1 MRVTLGLLLGFLL
14 VADLAEAAGASTLW
28 ETGLETWLKQSFVEG
43 REYFVLRSGRAKMI
57 VQADRSDLSP
67 SFLYLLFDAEANR
80 QTGRK
85 ERAFHFDHGSGFVRS
100 GLEVVLGGHVF
111 TAWGHQTRT
120 RWCWWQGIPVV
131 EAQWWVGGMLVT
143 ERIAALADE
152 SVFLRQ
158 VELKSINLG
167 GTERVDVRFHLP
179 RTGRIENGQEV
190 ATPLDDGGRLWLR
203 VLSTHGRLRPRV
215 DGIDLEAIPLDPGQT
230 VTLESWVGLDLGAQ
244 PLDRRTQ
251 AEALE
256 QTRRQ
261 WTRSSH
267 VATDDLVV
275 AELFDRVRV
284 GLQAMVADNGVMDAG
299 LFEYGAQ
306 WVRDTSNTVMGLI
319 HTGHFE
325 LARSAL
331 AHVLT
336 AMVNGEGNTMIAGRF
351 EDPDREQFDQMG
363 ELLQALKAYRDWT
376 GDESLLR
383 EHREKLVN
391 LIERPLRAAYRG
403 QGGMVHNRREFWER
417 TIEDGY
423 ELAYQACLISGLRD
437 AASLSQSL
445 GVPEKAD
452 GWRAEA
458 DGLEETVLRHP
469 RFALVDQGRL
479 IKRRSLTGERV
490 RTVQFPASAPDVP
503 LKTERVNLLEPDSST
518 MLPLLLGIVPPESAL
533 GRATLNA
540 MEELWSARWW
550 GGGYERY
557 HSSGQCD
564 QPGPWTFASGFI
576 LRAQHDAGLFERSRR
591 TLTWLHDVPGGR
603 TGAWFEEVPIARSQA
618 PTAGILPWTSA
629 EVGVFVVR
637 HLLGL
642 RFESGR
648 LSIKPALFPGQP
660 PCRADLRFRRGRIH
674 LEVSGSGSVA
684 TATVDGRPIVPDP
697 DGRLRL
703 PEGWPGGDL
712 RIHLQP
718 R

>member
-1 MRVTLGLLLGFLL
+1 MFGFVLG
-14 VADLAEAAGASTLW
+14 ADPAEAAGGSTRW
-28 ETGLETWLKQSFVEG
+28 ETGLESWLKQSFVEG

-57 VQADRSDLSP
+57 VQADRSDLAP
-67 SFLYLLFDAEANR
+67 SFLYLLFDAQNNR

-85 ERAFHFDHGSGFVRS
+85 ERAFHFDHGNGFVRS

-120 RWCWWQGIPVV
+120 RWCWWQGVPVV
-131 EAQWWVGGMLVT
+131 EAQWWAGGVLVT
-143 ERIAALADE
+143 ERIAALADDG
-152 SVFLRQ
+152 VLLRQ
-158 VELKSINLG
+158 VELKSVNLG
-167 GTERVDVRFHLP
+167 GAEALSVRLHLP
-179 RTGRIENGQEV
+179 AAGRVENGQEV
-190 ATPLDDGGRLWLR
+190 ATALDDGGTLWLR
-203 VLSTHGRLRPRV
+203 VLSTQGRLRPRV
-215 DGIDLEAIPLDPGQT
+215 DGIDVEAIPLGPGET
-230 VTLESWVGLDLGAQ
+230 ATIESWVGLDFGVR
-244 PLDRRTQ
+244 PPDRRIR

-256 QTRRQ
+256 QTQLQ
-261 WTRSSH
+261 WKRSSQ
-267 VATDDLVV
+267 VTTDDTVV
-275 AELFDRVRV
+275 AELFDRVRI
-284 GLQAMVADNGVMDAG
+284 GLPAMVADNGVMDAG
-299 LFEYGAQ
+299 MFEYGAQ
-306 WVRDTSNTVMGLI
+306 WVRDTSNTVMGLV

-336 AMVNGEGNTMIAGRF
+336 AMVNPEGNTMIAGRF

-363 ELLQALKAYRDWT
+363 ELLLALKAYCDWA
-376 GDESLLR
+376 GDETLVH

-417 TIEDGY
+417 TLEDGY
-423 ELAYQACLISGLRD
+423 ELAYQAYLISGLRA
-437 AASLSQSL
+437 AASLSQAL
-445 GVPEKAD
+445 GVPERAD

-469 RFALVDQGRL
+469 RFGLVDQGRL
-479 IKRRSLTGERV
+479 IKRRTLTGERV
-490 RTVQFPASAPDVP
+490 RTVQFPASASDVP
-503 LKTERVNLLEPDSST
+503 LKAERVNLLEPDSST

-533 GRATLNA
+533 GRATLAA

-591 TLTWLHDVPGGR
+591 TLRWLHEVPGGR
-603 TGAWFEEVPIARSQA
+603 TGAWFEEVPIVRSQA

-660 PCRADLRFRRGRIH
+660 PCRADLRFRDGRIH
-674 LEVSGSGSVA
+674 LYVSGSGSIT
-684 TATVDGRPIVPDP
+684 TASLDGRAMVPDP

-703 PEGWPGGDL
+703 PEGWPGGDV
-712 RIHLQP
+712 RIDLQP
-718 R
+718 K